1 MRIAFSVNFL
11 ILCDII
17 GHYATNGGLCWLQ
30 QGSEPRCSMVL
41 MRQVSFEEC
50 CGGSSL
56 DKAWSN
62 SSASIN
68 EVSLLGLLGMVPCRP
83 CKETCEGVNCGPA
96 KVCQMKGGRPHCACS
111 PDCTNM
117 TRGEPV
123 CGSDSSTY
131 RDECALLLS
140 RCQGQ
145 PDLEVMYRGECK
157 KNCSKVVCPG
167 THTCVTD
174 QTESAHCVMCRTALC
189 PLPLITERSICGN
202 NNITYASAC
211 HLRRATCFRG
221 RSIGVRHYGPC
232 SGIPLKRAVE
242 NAL

>member
-30 QGSEPRCSMVL
+30 QGREPACAMVL

-83 CKETCEGVNCGPA
+83 CKGKSALYLCHVQYSEHINIVNLTL
-96 KVCQMKGGRPHCACS
+96 KGL
-111 PDCTNM
+111 
-117 TRGEPV
+117 V
-123 CGSDSSTY
+123 
-131 RDECALLLS
+131 
-140 RCQGQ
+140 
-145 PDLEVMYRGECK
+145 
-157 KNCSKVVCPG
+157 
-167 THTCVTD
+167 
-174 QTESAHCVMCRTALC
+174 
-189 PLPLITERSICGN
+189 
-202 NNITYASAC
+202 
-211 HLRRATCFRG
+211 
-221 RSIGVRHYGPC
+221 
-232 SGIPLKRAVE
+232 
-242 NAL
+242 